1 MNNTS
6 QPARS
11 PEHEMARIAHLHD
24 PSQVLRLAGYFFQE
38 LASRGARAALEMLAD
53 WGHTH
58 VAQLLRD
65 GTARLPVPLRAQA
78 LRQLFQQYD
87 PKDIFTASTMALSN
101 AVHSIAESLMPQHL
115 EQPATVLQKTR
126 AALSSVMAKVPG
138 VGRFFARDSGGEA
151 GERAVKWDTTQP
163 VGNIGRQPKSR
174 PAAQARRPSAM
185 PPNADPSWLAALL
198 GQQAQPVPA
207 AANVVHHGWA
217 ELERRQARHGGY
229 PYAYARGR

>member
-1 MNNTS
+1 MNNTF
-6 QPARS
+6 QPAYN
-11 PEHEMARIAHLHD
+11 PERVIAKESHLHGSGEVGNLLHYLFQD
-24 PSQVLRLAGYFFQE
+24 LRQGGAG
-38 LASRGARAALEMLAD
+38 AALTMLKD

-58 VAQLLRD
+58 VAQLLSAE
-65 GTARLPVPLRAQA
+65 TARLSGDLRTRA

-126 AALSSVMAKVPG
+126 AALSSVMAKVSG

-163 VGNIGRQPKSR
+163 VGNIGRQPR
-174 PAAQARRPSAM
+174 GHAAARTRPSAM

-198 GQQAQPVPA
+198 GPQAQPVPA

>member
-38 LASRGARAALEMLAD
+38 LASGGAQAGLTMLKE
-53 WGHTH
+53 WGHTR
-58 VAQLLRD
+58 VAHLIAD
-65 GTARLPVPLRAQA
+65 ETARLSGDLRTRA

-163 VGNIGRQPKSR
+163 VGNIGRQPR
-174 PAAQARRPSAM
+174 GHAAARTRPSAA
-185 PPNADPSWLAALL
+185 PAHTHPSWLAALL
-198 GQQAQPVPA
+198 GPQAQPVPA